1 VTETTIRRLTPE
13 ETTDAMFP
21 LTSYA
26 FHASPPFRDRK
37 AWEEAIQ
44 QRKDVIYLALFED
57 ERAVATVAGSPMTQQ
72 VRGALY
78 RAGAVWGVVTDPA
91 ARRQG
96 HCRRLMTRL
105 VAAQR
110 GEGWPLS
117 CLYPFRA
124 SFYERMG
131 YVKFPLTSKVSF
143 EPGDLRSLLK
153 RDLLGTVERMLI
165 GDGYDAYR
173 SYVKRL
179 QGRMHG
185 FVVFLHGE
193 KERAQKENRSWL
205 ALAKVDGEVEGL
217 MLYRLEG
224 EHVTDFTLRASRFYY
239 DTSRG
244 KYLLLQWIA
253 RHVDQ
258 ASEVQLW
265 LPPFE
270 RPETWW
276 ADIQLSAEAPARG
289 PMGRVVDVNELGG
302 MRTGPGCFTARVRD
316 PLCSWNEGMWRL
328 ETVDGRLEVT
338 PASHADV
345 DLTIQALAALIY
357 GTHDPA
363 DFAFRGWGDPS
374 PDLQATMR
382 AMYPPRLPYLHE
394 YF

>member
-1 VTETTIRRLTPE
+1 MTETTIRRISPE
-13 ETTDAMFP
+13 ETTEAMLP

-26 FHASPPFRDRK
+26 FHASPPFRDK
-37 AWEEAIQ
+37 EAWEEAI
-44 QRKDVIYLALFED
+44 REREDVIYLALFED
-57 ERAVATVAGSPMTQQ
+57 ETAAATVAGSPMTQQ

-78 RAGAVWGVVTDPA
+78 DASAVWGVVTDPG
-91 ARRQG
+91 ARRRG
-96 HCRRLMTRL
+96 YCRRLMTRL
-105 VAAQR
+105 MAAQR
-110 GEGWPLS
+110 DEGWPLS

-143 EPGDLRSLLK
+143 KPGDLGPLLEK
-153 RDLLGTVERMLI
+153 DLDGKVERMLI

-173 SYVKRL
+173 SYTKRL
-179 QGRMHG
+179 QRRTHG
-185 FVVFLHGE
+185 MAVFVHGE
-193 KERAQKENRSWL
+193 KTRAQKEKRHWL

-217 MLYRLEG
+217 MVYRLEG
-224 EHVTDFTLRASRFYY
+224 ERVTEFTLRAIRFYY

-258 ASEVQLW
+258 ASEAELW

-270 RPETWW
+270 RPATWW

-289 PMGRVVDVNELGG
+289 PMGRVVDLGEIGG
-302 MRTGPGCFTARVRD
+302 MATGPGSFKARVSD
-316 PLCSWNEGMWRL
+316 PLCPWNEGTWQL
-328 ETVDGRLEVT
+328 ETVDGRLRVRR
-338 PASHADV
+338 ASQADV
-345 DLTIQALAALIY
+345 ALTIQALAALVY

-374 PDLQATMR
+374 PALQATMR
-382 AMYPPRLPYLHE
+382 TMFPPRLPYLHE